1 MRSQADMAEP
11 QANSSGWRFKCGV
24 ALFILMVVLILLIPL
39 AALSGLPATT
49 VAAVTGMIF
58 VANKIILILTVAV
71 MGKSG
76 FQQLKQTI
84 GGYMPSLTEGTISP
98 TRHVIGLIMFCLPLI
113 TAMLEPYIDYFWPG
127 LRPNKWQLQVLGD
140 IMLIASIFVLGGNF
154 WGKVRALF
162 VRTARVVNIDEVS
175 AKEA

>member
-1 MRSQADMAEP
+1 MRSQTDMTEP
-11 QANSSGWRFKCGV
+11 HINSSGWRFKCGV
-24 ALFILMVVLILLIPL
+24 ALFILMILLILLIPL
-39 AALSGLPATT
+39 AAVSGLPATT

-76 FQQLKQTI
+76 FQQLKQTV

-98 TRHVIGLIMFCLPLI
+98 TRHVVGLVMFCLPII
-113 TAMLEPYIDYFWPG
+113 TAMLEPYIDYLWPE
-127 LRPNKWQLQVLGD
+127 LRPNKWQFQVLGD
-140 IMLIASIFVLGGNF
+140 LMLLASIFVLGGNF
-154 WGKVRALF
+154 WGKIRALF
-162 VRTARVVNIDEVS
+162 VRTARVVDVGEIS